1 MINIIENDSEDSIPS
16 LIRHENNAINN
27 AGLNNSSSMSRY
39 NDMSV
44 SEDCIYSGKFDK
56 FM

>member
-44 SEDCIYSGKFDK
+44 SEDCIYSSKFN
-56 FM
+56 